1 MDWNNRNRLRNIPSL
16 FYRMR
21 NLLQRASHML
31 YDACCDAVGLSTGFY
46 QWLPLCECGEEAGC
60 MRVTSADSV
69 DCFDGD
75 SWDDFFAV

>member
-1 MDWNNRNRLRNIPSL
+1 
-16 FYRMR
+16 
-21 NLLQRASHML
+21 ML
-31 YDACCDAVGLSTGFY
+31 YDACYDAVGLGTCFY

-75 SWDDFFAV
+75 SWDDFFTV